1 MIDPA
6 APKHAKRLITVPAE
20 AKVLRDA
27 VTDVLDRASQCARS
41 PPTCASAACKRDDL
55 ARLLSEDVL
64 TEAGVRQERKRIDAR
79 LAQISTD
86 LADATQIDLL
96 PELRAPGAD
105 PGRVWK
111 ELSLPRQR
119 EIVRL
124 LCDVT
129 LLPGRMRQPFDP
141 RLQMRIEW
149 RQ

>member
-1 MIDPA
+1 MITRLA
-6 APKHAKRLITVPAE
+6 SSGSLHARPPPEPRPRWARCRAE
-20 AKVLRDA
+20 AGKLHA
-27 VTDVLDRASQCARS
+27 
-41 PPTCASAACKRDDL
+41 KRDDL
-55 ARLLSEDVL
+55 ARLLTEDVL

-79 LAQISTD
+79 LAQISTE

-105 PGRVWK
+105 PARVWK
-111 ELSLPRQR
+111 GLSLPRQR

-124 LCDVT
+124 LCEVT

-141 RLQMRIEW
+141 QLQMRIEW

>member
-1 MIDPA
+1 MPDGVA
-6 APKHAKRLITVPAE
+6 ALVRDRHAPRGLGV
-20 AKVLRDA
+20 
-27 VTDVLDRASQCARS
+27 ARG
-41 PPTCASAACKRDDL
+41 R
-55 ARLLSEDVL
+55 VGQV
-64 TEAGVRQERKRIDAR
+64 AGQSRV
-79 LAQISTD
+79 AQISTE

-105 PGRVWK
+105 PARVWK

-124 LCDVT
+124 LCEVT

-141 RLQMRIEW
+141 QLQMRIEW